1 MTGPR
6 GSGKSSLAA
15 HTVNYVSERGFIEGG
30 SIYINCCGI
39 SDLQTLGT
47 RLVAKM
53 ESDPSQWLDV
63 LKKNEVGEGKLDRIL
78 EFLRKTDE
86 NFVFFFDNVDG
97 MDDNHFSEWVEKLLD
112 ESPNIKVMV
121 TSQEATNTWSKY
133 QQNFRVDGL

>member
-1 MTGPR
+1 
-6 GSGKSSLAA
+6 
-15 HTVNYVSERGFIEGG
+15 
-30 SIYINCCGI
+30 
-39 SDLQTLGT
+39 
-47 RLVAKM
+47 M